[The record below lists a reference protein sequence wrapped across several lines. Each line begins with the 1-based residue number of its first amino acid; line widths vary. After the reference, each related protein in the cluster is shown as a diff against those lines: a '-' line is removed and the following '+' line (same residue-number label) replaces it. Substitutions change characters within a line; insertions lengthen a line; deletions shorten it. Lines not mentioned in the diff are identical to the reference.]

1 MNHISFVVCPLCP
14 VDQTTLISPTKKFAN
29 KDEIMLVCWQF
40 HKAIHDLLFD
50 KKKTRNLP
58 ECDTFWHET
67 LTDADLCHKVS
78 EKENVK
84 KLLEFDPFG
93 IGDLEQLLP
102 EMVFVELSELSEAKV
117 TEIREENP
125 PSAGNSRKYWFVI
138 YQ

>member
-1 MNHISFVVCPLCP
+1 M
-14 VDQTTLISPTKKFAN
+14 
-29 KDEIMLVCWQF
+29 
-40 HKAIHDLLFD
+40 
-50 KKKTRNLP
+50 P

-67 LTDADLCHKVS
+67 LMDEDLCHKVS

-125 PSAGNSRKYWFVI
+125 PSAGNSRWFVI
-138 YQ
+138 YTYM